1 MLVLSFY
8 VKHLQGLPRLAQCSQ
23 GIEHDKDSR
32 FSYQAWGLVIY
43 IVLPNVKGISSMK
56 QLRELGI
63 IETVTLHVLQKI
75 HKVFSDIEA
84 LWQEPCRWESS
95 HHRQGVEQG
104 RTQEVQGKAR
114 HSGQDGG
121 C

>member
-1 MLVLSFY
+1 MLVLPFY

-43 IVLPNVKGISSMK
+43 IVLPNIKGISSMK

-84 LWQEPCRWESS
+84 LLSGTMSIGKFTSQARSGTRKNPRSS
-95 HHRQGVEQG
+95 R
-104 RTQEVQGKAR
+104 
-114 HSGQDGG
+114 
-121 C
+121 